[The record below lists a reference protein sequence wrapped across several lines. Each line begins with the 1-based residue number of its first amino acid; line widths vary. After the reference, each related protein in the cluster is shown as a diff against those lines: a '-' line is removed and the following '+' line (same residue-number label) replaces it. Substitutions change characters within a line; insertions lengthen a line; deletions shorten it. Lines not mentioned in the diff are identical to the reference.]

1 MSVLKPILKQ
11 VAAMFVKK
19 KEVPTPVA
27 LTPLEQP
34 RVAAPP
40 VQQPFQQPG
49 PPPAR
54 PKPASMFG
62 QGLTIRGDVV
72 GDVEVHLDCVVLGD
86 VKVGKLIVGPNARI
100 EGSVVSQAT
109 EIHGLVIGAV
119 TAQSVR
125 LYSTARVDGDIT
137 HEQLAMETGAEFQ
150 GRSMK
155 FRRPAPAQPQPAPA
169 PAQAQPFAQAQPQ
182 PQPQAQPQPVQ
193 AQAHPQAHQQAYP
206 QAQAPR
212 PPQAAPANPPSASQT
227 PYSHVSH

>member
-34 RVAAPP
+34 RAAAPP
-40 VQQPFQQPG
+40 VQQPV

-169 PAQAQPFAQAQPQ
+169 QPFPQAQAQPQ
-182 PQPQAQPQPVQ
+182 PQPQPQPVQ
-193 AQAHPQAHQQAYP
+193 TQAHPQAHQQAYP

>member
-19 KEVPTPVA
+19 KEVPAPVA

-34 RVAAPP
+34 RAAAPP
-40 VQQPFQQPG
+40 VQQPV

-54 PKPASMFG
+54 PKPASTFG

-100 EGSVVSQAT
+100 EGSVISQAM
-109 EIHGLVIGAV
+109 EIHGLVIGSV

-125 LYSTARVDGDIT
+125 LYSTARIDGDIT

-155 FRRPAPAQPQPAPA
+155 FRRPAPAPAQPAPA
-169 PAQAQPFAQAQPQ
+169 PAQPFSQAQT
-182 PQPQAQPQPVQ
+182 QPQAQPQAHQQ
-193 AQAHPQAHQQAYP
+193 AQAHPQAQT
-206 QAQAPR
+206 PR
-212 PPQAAPANPPSASQT
+212 PAPQAAPTTPPSASQT

>member
-19 KEVPTPVA
+19 KEVPAPVA

-34 RVAAPP
+34 RAAAPP
-40 VQQPFQQPG
+40 VQQPV

-169 PAQAQPFAQAQPQ
+169 QPFPQAQAQPQ
-182 PQPQAQPQPVQ
+182 PQPQPQPVQ
-193 AQAHPQAHQQAYP
+193 TQAHPQAHQQAYP